1 MQKHSKLRTPL
12 ALQVFLLLKSHLI
25 NFNLGQTIPIEPTN
39 TKPKNRPPAKYS
51 FNYILNKMANTKP
64 KFLTDFI
71 LEANPEFDQ
80 SNPIPFKVLVE
91 TLKGL
96 LAKFTTVLFT
106 QLDYLHIFRSHYSI
120 LPYSANNRRKV
131 AINMAHLYLYL
142 NYIYKTINFEKF
154 MKKLNI
160 KPLHFTLN
168 FEIDYD
174 ADELLFEIQ
183 NNNRFNIKVML
194 NIPAKKFEDNFR
206 ISSLKPHTTTYEAWF
221 SKFFEKYKIQF
232 EIID

>member
-1 MQKHSKLRTPL
+1 MQKHSKLSTPL
-12 ALQVFLLLKSHLI
+12 ALQVFSLLKSHLI
-25 NFNLGQTIPIEPTN
+25 NFNLGQEIPTDPTN
-39 TKPKNRPPAKYS
+39 TKPNNRPPAKYS
-51 FNYILNKMANTKP
+51 FNYILNQMANTKP

-80 SNPIPFKVLVE
+80 SNPIPFKILVE

-106 QLDYLHIFRSHYSI
+106 QLNYLYIFQSHYSI
-120 LPYSANNRRKV
+120 PPYSANNRKKV
-131 AINMAHLYLYL
+131 AINMARLHLYL
-142 NYIYKTINFEKF
+142 NHTYKTINFEKF
-154 MKKLNI
+154 MEKLDI

-168 FEIDYD
+168 FKIDYD

-183 NNNRFNIKVML
+183 NDNRFNIKVML

-206 ISSLKPHTTTYEAWF
+206 IPSLKPHTTAYDAWF

-232 EIID
+232 KKID